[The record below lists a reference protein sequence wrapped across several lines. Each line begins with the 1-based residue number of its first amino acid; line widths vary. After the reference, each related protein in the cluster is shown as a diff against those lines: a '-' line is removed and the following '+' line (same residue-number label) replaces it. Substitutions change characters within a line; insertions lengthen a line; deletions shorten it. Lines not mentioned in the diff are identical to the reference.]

1 MSTLDR
7 YRKAGGFVQLLNL
20 IETSGPA
27 KAEKFLKLIAEESP
41 VWEAEIR
48 KKALSIDRLLT
59 WNQTYLMEVFPRIPS
74 NIVATAIAPLP
85 PEKQQIILGS
95 LGFSD
100 RRRVEDTLRDT
111 KPNPGEIASCQTKV
125 LNEIRTMVASGHLK
139 FEKADPELV
148 IPENI
153 EEMLNSGG
161 VLTPLTPM
169 PGEIPAAAGSA
180 PSTGGAGVPSP
191 SEELLQLR
199 RRVMALTQENQLLK
213 QQLQTMKDKLDQ
225 IRKAA
230 A

>member
-7 YRKAGGFVQLLNL
+7 YKKAGGFVQLLNL
-20 IETSGPA
+20 IETSPPP
-27 KAEKFLKLIAEESP
+27 KADKFLKLVAEESP
-41 VWEAEIR
+41 VWEAELR
-48 KKALSIDRLLT
+48 KKVLSIDRLLG
-59 WNQTYLMEVFPRIPS
+59 WNQTYLMEVFPRIPA
-74 NIVATAIAPLP
+74 NVVGTAIVPLP

-100 RRRVEDTLRDT
+100 RRKVEDVL
-111 KPNPGEIASCQTKV
+111 KESKAVPGEIASCQMKII
-125 LNEIRTMVASGHLK
+125 NEIRSMVASGQLK

-161 VLTPLTPM
+161 VMTPMTPM
-169 PGEIPAAAGSA
+169 PGEAAAAGGAA
-180 PSTGGAGVPSP
+180 PAGGNPSD
-191 SEELLQLR
+191 ELLQLR

-213 QQLQTMKDKLDQ
+213 GQLQTMKEKIDQ